1 MIIKS
6 ADQQRAF
13 VVGRQA
19 GVRSTAELVDQLT
32 EQLHEARRELQEARA
47 EYQSRIANAKA
58 HFSSEAEAMRKELEA
73 TIASLHDLR
82 SSMLDAWTRRESDR
96 LQ

>member
-6 ADQQRAF
+6 ADQHRAF

-19 GVRSTAELVDQLT
+19 GLRSTAELVDQLT

-58 HFSSEAEAMRKELEA
+58 HFSSEAEAMRAELSDA
-73 TIASLHDLR
+73 IAQLHSLR
-82 SSMLDAWTRRESDR
+82 SSMMNAWTRRESDR